1 MNTGYF
7 PPLVENNDHLSCF
20 FKIEHPYES
29 RIRQQY
35 LIQLLQVMQ
44 SMQLLQIA
52 LQSRIKTPII
62 S

>member
-44 SMQLLQIA
+44 LLQIA